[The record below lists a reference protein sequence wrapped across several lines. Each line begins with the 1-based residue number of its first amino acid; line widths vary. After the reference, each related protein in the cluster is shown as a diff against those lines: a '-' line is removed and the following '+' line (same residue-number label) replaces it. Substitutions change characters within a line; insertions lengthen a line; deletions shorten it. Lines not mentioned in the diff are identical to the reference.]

1 MTVMKV
7 GVGNVRSASGVTED
21 ARVRRYSWQFYEGRV
36 SCVAFSKQQ
45 VEADLV
51 CRRVVKCFRPFSAN
65 CSDSSSTLIELGRHS
80 RTINQLLKFFQNK
93 RCEGP
98 YIP

>member
-36 SCVAFSKQQ
+36 SCVAFSKQ
-45 VEADLV
+45 
-51 CRRVVKCFRPFSAN
+51 
-65 CSDSSSTLIELGRHS
+65 
-80 RTINQLLKFFQNK
+80 
-93 RCEGP
+93 
-98 YIP
+98 